1 MYNADKPIEKFEDDI
16 LGRKFFSDQLAQA
29 VLSINSNDN
38 ITIGLYGKWGTGKT
52 SILNLAINEII
63 NLIQDVTID
72 KRPIILKFEPW
83 NFTNN
88 DNLITQF
95 FKQLKNELKLKE
107 NTGFS
112 KSLGEALG
120 AYSEAIEF
128 AEAIPY
134 IGKYASLLKM
144 SAKFAGNR
152 LKSNNLNISI
162 SNTKDKLVKEL
173 KKQNKK
179 IIVIID
185 DIDRLSNE
193 QIRMVF
199 QLVNQVAGLPNII
212 YLLSMDK
219 EVVVRALEKVQEC
232 DGEEYL
238 EKIVQV
244 PFSIPKLDKERV
256 HNLFFYKLD
265 EIMEKKENVF
275 FDMNYWGTIY
285 QKCINPF
292 LNTIRDVNRIINTF
306 QFKYN
311 FVADEVNFVDMIAI
325 TVLQVLK
332 PDIYQWIIE
341 HESIICGSSY
351 DYRGISYSS
360 QEMKKKKYIEELS
373 EAGGEKALEVI
384 SAIFPRID
392 REVNY
397 YYKSIQ
403 EDELRKQQRI
413 ADVDRFKIYFS
424 LDISDIAVSHNTIVK
439 SVNKMEIQ
447 EFQDL
452 FLKLNIDKKVISYLK
467 ELRSYSDEVPTERIP
482 FLIKV
487 LYQNMHSFVGEVR
500 KSIVSF
506 SAQKYAEWCITSLF
520 KRVETQEKRY
530 DIYVTTIYDAE
541 FNALVSMASDINRIE
556 LSYGRLAGKGN
567 NIDEKNQSISIQQL
581 EFLEKIYVS
590 RIRQL
595 LNEHCS
601 IFQCDKLFFIVYLWK
616 SFEKNSCVEYF
627 NNLLEDPISIL
638 KFIIRMSSEW
648 TGSGDR
654 GWTFMEDN
662 YKEFISKEKIIQTI
676 EKYCKGDI
684 LVDFSDE
691 EQAKLAS
698 FILNI
703 NSGEFEHVA
712 EREAM
717 QLVAKWNLE
726 KQR

>member
-16 LGRKFFSDQLAQA
+16 LGRKFFAKQLGQA
-29 VLSINSNDN
+29 VLSFNSNDN

-52 SILNLAINEII
+52 SILNLAISEMID
-63 NLIQDVTID
+63 LTRDVTKD
-72 KRPIILKFEPW
+72 KRPVIFKFEPW

-88 DNLITQF
+88 DNLIIQF
-95 FKQLKNELKLKE
+95 FKQLKNELKVKE

-112 KSLGEALG
+112 KSLGEALE

-128 AEAIPY
+128 AEAIPH
-134 IGKYASLLKM
+134 IGKYASLFKM
-144 SAKFAGNR
+144 TAKYAANR
-152 LKSNNLNISI
+152 LKSNNSNISI
-162 SNTKDKLVKEL
+162 SNTKDKLVEEL

-219 EVVVRALEKVQEC
+219 EVVIRALEKVQEC

-256 HNLFFYKLD
+256 HNLFFCKLN

-275 FDMNYWGTIY
+275 FDKIYWGTIY
-285 QKCINPF
+285 QKCINPL

-311 FVADEVNFVDMIAI
+311 LVADEVNFVDMIAI

-351 DYRGISYSS
+351 DYHGISYSE
-360 QEMKKKKYIEELS
+360 QDMKKKKYIEELS
-373 EAGGEKALEVI
+373 EIGGEKALEVI
-384 SAIFPRID
+384 SAIFPKID
-392 REVNY
+392 REVNH
-397 YYKSIQ
+397 YYKSVQ
-403 EDELRKQQRI
+403 EEELRKQKRI

-424 LDISDIAVSHNTIVK
+424 LDISDIAVSHSTIVK
-439 SVNKMEIQ
+439 SVNLMGIE

-452 FLKLNIDKKVISYLK
+452 FVKLNSDKKIIPYLK

-487 LYQNMHSFVGEVR
+487 LYQNMHSFVGEVW
-500 KSIVSF
+500 KSIISF
-506 SAQKYAEWCITSLF
+506 SAQQYAEWCITSLF
-520 KRVETQEKRY
+520 KRVETQEKKY
-530 DIYVTTIYDAE
+530 DIYVATIYDAN
-541 FNALVSMASDINRIE
+541 FSALASIAADINRIE
-556 LSYGRLAGKGN
+556 LSYGRLAGEGK
-567 NIDEKNQSISIQQL
+567 NIDEKEQSISIQQL
-581 EFLEKIYVS
+581 ELLEKMYVS
-590 RIRQL
+590 RIKKL
-595 LNEHCS
+595 LIEHQS

-616 SFEKNSCVEYF
+616 SFERTSCVEYF
-627 NNLLEDPISIL
+627 KDILEEPISIL
-638 KFIIRMSSEW
+638 KFIIRMASEW
-648 TGSGDR
+648 TGTSGR
-654 GWTFMEDN
+654 GWTFSEDN

-676 EKYCKGDI
+676 NKYSKGDI

-691 EQAKLAS
+691 EHAKLAS
-698 FILNI
+698 FLLNI
-703 NSGEFEHVA
+703 DRGEFEHVT
-712 EREAM
+712 ESEAM
-717 QLVAKWNLE
+717 QLVAKWKLE
-726 KQR
+726 K